1 MSEKSY
7 SQVHKKK
14 NFRKENRE
22 LVLNISMFLLTNE
35 KMKNLF
41 WNVKTVTYS
50 RSEDTI
56 KIGINTTKK
65 LGTTLEKL
73 RSVSKDLSNYLFDQG
88 LTIRRQ
94 TKVSFFVDKED
105 EIVARIY
112 NLIEK
117 TTVEPEVE
125 LETENTFDQA
135 I

>member
-1 MSEKSY
+1 MSEKSFN
-7 SQVHKKK
+7 QGQKKK

-73 RSVSKDLSNYLFDQG
+73 RSVSKDLSNYLYDQG
-88 LTIRRQ
+88 ITIRRQ
-94 TKVSFFVDKED
+94 TRVSFFVDKED
-105 EIVARIY
+105 ELVARIY

-117 TTVEPEVE
+117 TSSEVDSEVKAETV
-125 LETENTFDQA
+125 LD
-135 I
+135 

>member
-117 TTVEPEVE
+117 TTIEPEVE
-125 LETENTFDQA
+125 LETENALDQA